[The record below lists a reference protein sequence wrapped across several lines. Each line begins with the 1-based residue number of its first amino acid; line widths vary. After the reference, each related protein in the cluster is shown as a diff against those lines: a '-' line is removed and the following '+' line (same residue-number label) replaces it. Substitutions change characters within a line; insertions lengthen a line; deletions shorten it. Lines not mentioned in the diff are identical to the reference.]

1 MLGYR
6 EVPAD
11 AYYGIHTLRAL
22 ENFPISG
29 DPISKYPELIVALVD
44 IKEAAALTNRDLG
57 LLDDRVESLH
67 RLRQF
72 HGSCTG
78 SPGNRTQGR

>member
-1 MLGYR
+1 MSKEEFFRGTRREHDLLGYR

-57 LLDDRVESLH
+57 LLDDAR
-67 RLRQF
+67 
-72 HGSCTG
+72 C
-78 SPGNRTQGR
+78 